1 MTLLWTGELQND
13 SWVFALRA
21 TGTVRVGQGQL
32 ELGNIPQELEKRPR
46 NVAGVSYRLQL
57 SY

>member
-13 SWVFALRA
+13 LWVCALRA

-32 ELGNIPQELEKRPR
+32 ELGNIPQ
-46 NVAGVSYRLQL
+46 
-57 SY
+57 